1 MRLRG
6 RKSFRENLERQKDLI
21 VLEPQLLKGRWNE
34 FFGNDNPIR
43 IECGMGKGQFIGR
56 QSANNPDVNFIGM
69 DMYDELLSRASE
81 KARAMWKTEKNS
93 DDVPNLALVR
103 GNVEFLENMFEDGE
117 LERVY
122 LNFSDP
128 WPKSK
133 HGKRR
138 LTHPRFLMKYKK
150 VLNEIGEIHFK
161 TDSLSLFEFSLN
173 SFSDARLQ
181 TRNVSLDL
189 HRNGV
194 RDDLVLTEYEAKFIS
209 QGKPIYRLEAV
220 VGDKVVEEHRRR
232 VAEELDAQFR
242 RGTTQEF
249 R

>member
-122 LNFSDP
+122 RQLQRSVAEVEARQAPADA
-128 WPKSK
+128 S
-133 HGKRR
+133 
-138 LTHPRFLMKYKK
+138 
-150 VLNEIGEIHFK
+150 
-161 TDSLSLFEFSLN
+161 SLSDEIQESTER
-173 SFSDARLQ
+173 DRGDPLQ
-181 TRNVSLDL
+181 D
-189 HRNGV
+189 GF
-194 RDDLVLTEYEAKFIS
+194 A
-209 QGKPIYRLEAV
+209 
-220 VGDKVVEEHRRR
+220 
-232 VAEELDAQFR
+232 
-242 RGTTQEF
+242 
-249 R
+249 